1 MPISYP
7 ASGYTFQPQFA
18 QTGALQGL
26 QPLDV
31 TRGAKF
37 DVKPLSQIEIQSS
50 RPELVAQGIAKGIEA
65 AVGGITSGIT
75 AKWKSEQEKEA
86 ATTKYKRDFV
96 LAGIRAG
103 KDNEDI
109 LKRQKELIDY
119 RSEVEDRKKKSLPAK
134 YGNYPVYGESDSTD
148 STDSTDDIDYAG
160 TLPDVAKVIEG
171 TESSLFSSIT
181 PPTELNAK
189 INAQRESDARL
200 ASAVSQIQNLPLSE
214 LSASTEGAVPA
225 KIEKPSSEFTL
236 TNIPSSLISPEQ
248 QEEAISTRKE
258 LRKTL
263 AGIER
268 PTVKEDLPQQ
278 PGWYPI
284 GLAEKESSR
293 KIKGWKPAEI
303 DKKEVRTING
313 VPHFLVLPRTALTQK
328 EIAEE
333 KAAVS
338 APVLSKDQIA
348 VYDKLVSNVQQN
360 PLIKNAIDAKSSQS
374 VIHQSL
380 SENNGF
386 GDITAINAF
395 QRMVDPGVA
404 VREGDVTLLQS
415 AIPRLR
421 KLGLTVSNL
430 VEGDKLTEE
439 ARQQLR
445 NLSFKL
451 AKTRSELAK
460 DSISDLRL
468 TAQDAGINPDRVVRE
483 ITFEEQKKEAQQNKK
498 QEIESQLNSMQK
510 GTPEYQK
517 KYRELID
524 IIKAEKTA
532 AKQIPQATP
541 QTTPQ
546 PVFQPAI
553 PRQPQQY
560 GETLE
565 SFLGNK

>member
-1 MPISYP
+1 
-7 ASGYTFQPQFA
+7 
-18 QTGALQGL
+18 
-26 QPLDV
+26 
-31 TRGAKF
+31 
-37 DVKPLSQIEIQSS
+37 VK
-50 RPELVAQGIAKGIEA
+50 V
-65 AVGGITSGIT
+65 
-75 AKWKSEQEKEA
+75 
-86 ATTKYKRDFV
+86 
-96 LAGIRAG
+96 
-103 KDNEDI
+103 
-109 LKRQKELIDY
+109 
-119 RSEVEDRKKKSLPAK
+119 
-134 YGNYPVYGESDSTD
+134 
-148 STDSTDDIDYAG
+148 
-160 TLPDVAKVIEG
+160 
-171 TESSLFSSIT
+171 
-181 PPTELNAK
+181 
-189 INAQRESDARL
+189 
-200 ASAVSQIQNLPLSE
+200 
-214 LSASTEGAVPA
+214 
-225 KIEKPSSEFTL
+225 
-236 TNIPSSLISPEQ
+236 
-248 QEEAISTRKE
+248 
-258 LRKTL
+258 
-263 AGIER
+263 
-268 PTVKEDLPQQ
+268 
-278 PGWYPI
+278 
-284 GLAEKESSR
+284 
-293 KIKGWKPAEI
+293 
-303 DKKEVRTING
+303 ING
-313 VPHFLVLPRTALTQK
+313 VPHFLVLPRKPKSEK
-328 EIAEE
+328 ELRDEE
-333 KAAVS
+333 KAQAEAKAAAA
-338 APVLSKDQIA
+338 APLLSKDQIA
-348 VYDKLVSNVQQN
+348 VYDKLASNVQQN
-360 PLIKNAIDAKSSQS
+360 PLIKNAIDEKSSQS

-439 ARQQLR
+439 ARQQLK

-483 ITFEEQKKEAQQNKK
+483 ITFEEQKEEAQQNKK

-532 AKQIPQATP
+532 AKPTPEATP
-541 QTTPQ
+541 QSTLQ

-560 GETLE
+560 GETFE